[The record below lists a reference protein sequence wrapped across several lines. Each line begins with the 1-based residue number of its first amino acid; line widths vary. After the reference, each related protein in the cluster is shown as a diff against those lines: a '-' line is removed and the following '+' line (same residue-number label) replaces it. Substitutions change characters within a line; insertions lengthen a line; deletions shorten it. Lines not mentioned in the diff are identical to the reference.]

1 MAEAASERVA
11 WREVW
16 AGGYLPLVVVLS
28 LGIWLHAADATLV
41 ATLMPP
47 AVAEIG
53 GIELVSWAFALYLLG
68 SIVAG
73 AVSGLATLRFG
84 LRNAV
89 VAAALVYAGG
99 CAVSAVAPTMPV
111 LLAGRLFQGIGGGGL
126 LALSFVGVERLFP
139 RRLMPRLLGVISA
152 VWGVSSFM
160 GPLVGGLFAEAG
172 WWRGGFWAFAVQ
184 AAALA
189 AVVALIL
196 PAGRGDGGSSEGAPW
211 GRLSIYTAGVLA
223 IATAGV
229 EVSLWLSP
237 PLIAGGLALLAWF
250 FVADGRAVAA
260 RLFPHG
266 VLDWRRAPGAGYVMM
281 GGFSMATIAFTV
293 YGPVLLKLMHGAG
306 PLTVG
311 YLIALESIAW
321 STTAV
326 LVSGRR
332 DGDRMIRLG
341 GAAVM
346 LGVVGFAVTVPFAPI
361 WACVPALLLAGG
373 GFGVAY
379 TFILARITASVGE
392 GDNERAAAA
401 LPTMQLIGYT
411 VGAAGLGI
419 VANAAGI
426 EQATPEAAATAALW
440 LFAASV
446 PVAIFSLIA
455 TWRLA
460 R

>member
-1 MAEAASERVA
+1 LTSEAAGRVA

-16 AGGYLPLVVVLS
+16 AGGYLPYVVVLS

-53 GIELVSWAFALYLLG
+53 GIELVAWAFALYLLG

-73 AVSGLATLRFG
+73 AVAGLASRRIG
-84 LRNAV
+84 LRHAV
-89 VAAALVYAGG
+89 VAAALVYAVG
-99 CAVSAVAPTMPV
+99 CAISAAAPTMPV
-111 LLAGRLFQGIGGGGL
+111 LLAGRLLQGLGGGGL

-139 RRLMPRLLGVISA
+139 ARLMPRLLGVISA

-172 WWRGGFWAFAVQ
+172 LWRGGFWAFAGQ

-196 PAGRGDGGSSEGAPW
+196 PAGGAGSRSEGAPW
-211 GRLSIYTAGVLA
+211 RRLAIYSVGVLA

-237 PLIAGGLALLAWF
+237 PLIVAGLALLAWF
-250 FVADGRAVAA
+250 FVADRRAGAA

-293 YGPVLLKLMHGAG
+293 YGPLLLKLMHGAG

-311 YLIALESIAW
+311 YLIAIESIAW
-321 STTAV
+321 SALAV
-326 LVSGRR
+326 IISGRR

-341 GAAVM
+341 GAMVT

-373 GFGVAY
+373 GFGIAY
-379 TFILARITASVGE
+379 TFILARISASVA
-392 GDNERAAAA
+392 DDDKERAAAA

-426 EQATPEAAATAALW
+426 ERATPAAAANAALW
-440 LFAASV
+440 LFAAGV
-446 PVAIFSLIA
+446 PVAAFSLIA